1 MARGES
7 EQRRAV
13 PPRDDEGV
21 DFIVAPGVG
30 EIPENKD
37 KVLAIYRD
45 NDFDTKD
52 LEANTGPYGLDA
64 QVRCENLY
72 YDEAAWDQSIK
83 SDSLEP
89 LDFDMDLSY
98 LEQAQKLMD
107 RDNAPP
113 EEIEFP

>member
-1 MARGES
+1 MK
-7 EQRRAV
+7 
-13 PPRDDEGV
+13 GV

-30 EIPENKD
+30 EVPENKD

-45 NDFDTKD
+45 HDFDTKD
-52 LEANTGPYGLDA
+52 LEANTGPWGLDA

-72 YDEAAWDQSIK
+72 YDEAAWEQSIE
-83 SDSLEP
+83 SDGLEP
-89 LDFDMDLSY
+89 LDFDVDLSS